1 MLDSFHSELEVKPL
15 HRVAVK
21 DGLLLTA
28 ELWQQAHSY
37 HRQKQNLFYQSF
49 HTPGIVAGLGVSV
62 IQPPRDIPAQYRDFR
77 WLRIQSGIAIDA
89 RGNVIVVPQPL
100 DFRIASIAKEKALT
114 VYLIISYVDP
124 ENLQTNSHQDI
135 ITETFRVDEKINL
148 PSDSEIELCRIL
160 LQPSSDPLAQ
170 DNLTNAIDLL
180 NPEPNSLDLRYRR
193 QAGIRPQK
201 VIRIGQ
207 VINSNSR
214 VNQVADN
221 FANLGRSLS
230 GMYPQMWGY
239 SQIIPIDLKP
249 NYSEKN
255 DLSQLVKKENISI
268 IYLDYQQAKNLSREE
283 IEILK
288 LWIQSGSTLLIEYLT
303 KNTKIG
309 ELKFM
314 QQQLIE
320 VTNELETKADTVDEG
335 VLLKDRF
342 KNELKSLENLIKQES
357 SEVVKGC
364 QKIGQMLAINTNSQG
379 TIERNHLVRNH
390 PFLFARFPLIN
401 KQLIDIFNWQNLV
414 LVIGNLTDSW
424 GLDENLVRHREDIR
438 TSQEMGINLLNFAWE
453 WHHMQSLYDQNK

>member
-1 MLDSFHSELEVKPL
+1 MLNSFHSELEVKPL
-15 HRVAVK
+15 NRVAVK

-37 HRQKQNLFYQSF
+37 HRQKQNLLYQSF

-89 RGNVIVVPQPL
+89 KGNVIIVPQPL
-100 DFRIASIAKEKALT
+100 DFRIASIAREKPLS
-114 VYLIISYVDP
+114 VYLIVSYVDP
-124 ENLQTNSHQDI
+124 ETLQTNSHQDI
-135 ITETFRVDEKINL
+135 ITETFRIDEKINP
-148 PSDSEIELCRIL
+148 PSESEIELCRIL

-170 DNLTNAIDLL
+170 DNLTNASNLL
-180 NPEPNSLDLRYRR
+180 NPEPNALDLRYRR

-207 VINSNSR
+207 VVNDNSR
-214 VNQVADN
+214 VDRVADN
-221 FANLGRSLS
+221 FANLGRSLP
-230 GMYPQMWGY
+230 GMYPQMWAD

-249 NYSEKN
+249 NYSEKK
-255 DLSQLVKKENISI
+255 DLSQPAKKENISI
-268 IYLDYQQAKNLSREE
+268 IYLDYQQAQNLSRPEL
-283 IEILK
+283 EILK
-288 LWIQSGSTLLIEYLT
+288 IWSQSGSILLIEYVT

-309 ELKFM
+309 KLKVM

-320 VTNELETKADTVDEG
+320 VINELEAKGDTVEEG
-335 VLLKDRF
+335 ALLKNRF
-342 KNELKSLENLIKQES
+342 NNELKSLENLIKQES

-364 QKIGQMLAINTNSQG
+364 QKIGQILTVNTNSQG
-379 TIERNHLVRNH
+379 IIARNHLIRNS
-390 PFLFARFPLIN
+390 PFLFASFPVIN
-401 KQLIDIFNWQNLV
+401 MQLIDIFNWQNLV

-424 GLDENLVRHREDIR
+424 GLDENLVRSREDIR

-453 WHHMQSLYDQNK
+453 WHHIQSLYDQNK